1 MSDLKIGLKVKE
13 ELMRKAAAET
23 TVVRKSLRSKP
34 EQVGSSLLQVYSSMY
49 LFRWFTRRKS
59 WRGVLGGMRREGHR
73 RRKQAPGGQNP
84 VC

>member
-34 EQVGSSLLQVYSSMY
+34 EQVGSRLLQCIHQCTFS
-49 LFRWFTRRKS
+49 
-59 WRGVLGGMRREGHR
+59 GGL
-73 RRKQAPGGQNP
+73 QGGRAGEE
-84 VC
+84 C